1 MSQTQT
7 RRRFL
12 TTLSLAAGVGLV
24 RPLPA
29 LAEEGAPEITSVRIQ
44 RSPSICNAPRYVA
57 EEFLRAEG
65 FTDVRYVSTSFAF
78 DTVYQSFV
86 RGEFD
91 FITDFAP
98 VLVYA
103 IDQGMAVTA
112 LTGVH
117 AGCFE
122 LFANKDIHSVADLR
136 GKTIGVGALKS
147 PQHMFLAPI
156 AAQVG
161 IDPSKDINWV
171 VSPSVTPMQLFVGG
185 KLDGFLGLLPE
196 PQELHARGVGH
207 VIVDSTANR
216 TGSLYFCC
224 FLAGSSEFV
233 GKYPIAPKRVTRAIL
248 KAAD

>member
-1 MSQTQT
+1 MPPSWNSSRLGSSESGAGSSSIWSSERIGASSSYSSRSSRPRATEPARAARLLVDGGFTPRYHYALQTLT
-7 RRRFL
+7 DNPYDKGFL
-12 TTLSLAAGVGLV
+12 TTLPLAAGIGLV

-57 EEFLRAEG
+57 EQLLRAEG
-65 FTDVRYVSTSFAF
+65 FTDIRYVSTSFAF

-86 RGEFD
+86 HGEFD

-112 LTGVH
+112 LAGVH

-122 LFANKDIHSVADLR
+122 LFANDDIHSIADLR
-136 GKTIGVGALKS
+136 GKAIGVGALRS

-156 AAQVG
+156 AAHVG
-161 IDPSKDINWV
+161 IDDPG
-171 VSPSVTPMQLFVGG
+171 M
-185 KLDGFLGLLPE
+185 
-196 PQELHARGVGH
+196 
-207 VIVDSTANR
+207 
-216 TGSLYFCC
+216 
-224 FLAGSSEFV
+224 
-233 GKYPIAPKRVTRAIL
+233 
-248 KAAD
+248 